1 MTSMAAP
8 VVPAVRIVGN
18 EVRKG
23 LLHAW
28 AERVQILI
36 ELPLFIGV
44 TLLLGPLLGA
54 GDQIARGQLRWS
66 LDSGRMS
73 ILVVWMV
80 PFLFFYLQVAKMF
93 WRLLGEIQAGTL
105 EQVYLSP
112 LPSWLIAAAG
122 RLVAALAET
131 AVIVAAL
138 YAGVGLLVPLHIGRR
153 PAAALP
159 LLLLVIAVVGYWL
172 LIGGLTLVWKRIEML
187 VEAQGIAVWVLSATA
202 LPLLAVPGWMATA
215 GRLVPITPGWPAWTA
230 RCSPATRRSPCGGPA
245 GWPGCWPPPP
255 GGCWPASSRSPS
267 ASEPPNAAARSAD
280 TEAMGGH
287 TLYLVGGAPRVGKSS
302 LAQRLL
308 ETDGIPWLPTDVL
321 RTVLRRVLPELD
333 AIDQDPVD
341 AWRLAEVM
349 YPHVEQAAEV
359 CAEEAERFLIEGFEL
374 SPSYPARLRAAL
386 EGTAVRACFLGHD
399 GFSIE
404 DLAGYRGPKPQH
416 HGASREELREAAA
429 WIRRRSRELRQEC
442 AAADVPYV
450 DVGEVGFEA
459 AMARARRQ
467 LLAHN

>member
-93 WRLLGEIQAGTL
+93 WRLLGEIQSGTL

-159 LLLLVIAVVGYWL
+159 LLLVIAVVGYSL

-215 GRLVPITPGWPAWTA
+215 GRLVPITPGLASLDRLLLASHPAITLWGTGGLAWMLATA
-230 RCSPATRRSPCGGPA
+230 A
-245 GWPGCWPPPP
+245 GW
-255 GGCWPASSRSPS
+255 
-267 ASEPPNAAARSAD
+267 
-280 TEAMGGH
+280 
-287 TLYLVGGAPRVGKSS
+287 L
-302 LAQRLL
+302 LA
-308 ETDGIPWLPTDVL
+308 GI
-321 RTVLRRVLPELD
+321 
-333 AIDQDPVD
+333 
-341 AWRLAEVM
+341 LAFALGE
-349 YPHVEQAAEV
+349 
-359 CAEEAERFLIEGFEL
+359 
-374 SPSYPARLRAAL
+374 RAAKRR
-386 EGTAVRACFLGHD
+386 GSLGR
-399 GFSIE
+399 
-404 DLAGYRGPKPQH
+404 Y
-416 HGASREELREAAA
+416 
-429 WIRRRSRELRQEC
+429 
-442 AAADVPYV
+442 
-450 DVGEVGFEA
+450 
-459 AMARARRQ
+459 
-467 LLAHN
+467 

>member
-1 MTSMAAP
+1 MTSMAAT
-8 VVPAVRIVGN
+8 VAPAVRIVGN
-18 EVRKG
+18 EAGKG

-93 WRLLGEIQAGTL
+93 WRLLGEIQSGTL

-159 LLLLVIAVVGYWL
+159 LL
-172 LIGGLTLVWKRIEML
+172 
-187 VEAQGIAVWVLSATA
+187 
-202 LPLLAVPGWMATA
+202 AVPGWMATA
-215 GRLVPITPGWPAWTA
+215 GRLVPITPGLASLDRPLLASHPAITLWGTGGLAWMLATA
-230 RCSPATRRSPCGGPA
+230 A
-245 GWPGCWPPPP
+245 GW
-255 GGCWPASSRSPS
+255 
-267 ASEPPNAAARSAD
+267 
-280 TEAMGGH
+280 
-287 TLYLVGGAPRVGKSS
+287 L
-302 LAQRLL
+302 LA
-308 ETDGIPWLPTDVL
+308 GI
-321 RTVLRRVLPELD
+321 
-333 AIDQDPVD
+333 
-341 AWRLAEVM
+341 LAFALGE
-349 YPHVEQAAEV
+349 
-359 CAEEAERFLIEGFEL
+359 
-374 SPSYPARLRAAL
+374 RAAKRR
-386 EGTAVRACFLGHD
+386 GSLGR
-399 GFSIE
+399 
-404 DLAGYRGPKPQH
+404 Y
-416 HGASREELREAAA
+416 
-429 WIRRRSRELRQEC
+429 
-442 AAADVPYV
+442 
-450 DVGEVGFEA
+450 
-459 AMARARRQ
+459 
-467 LLAHN
+467 